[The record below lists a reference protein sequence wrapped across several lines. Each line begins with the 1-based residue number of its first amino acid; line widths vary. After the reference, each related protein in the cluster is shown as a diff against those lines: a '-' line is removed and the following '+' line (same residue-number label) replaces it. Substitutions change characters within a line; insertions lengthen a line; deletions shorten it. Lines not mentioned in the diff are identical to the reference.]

1 MILQQS
7 QEMKPEPL
15 LIVRYANN
23 KKRAET
29 PTAIFGTPLSPQQL
43 QALKMLRALPGGKQ
57 FINRGYAL

>member
-1 MILQQS
+1 MILQQI

-29 PTAIFGTPLSPQQL
+29 PTAILGTPVSPQQL
-43 QALKMLRALPGGKQ
+43 QALKMLGALSGGKQ
-57 FINRGYAL
+57 VEGAGGHI